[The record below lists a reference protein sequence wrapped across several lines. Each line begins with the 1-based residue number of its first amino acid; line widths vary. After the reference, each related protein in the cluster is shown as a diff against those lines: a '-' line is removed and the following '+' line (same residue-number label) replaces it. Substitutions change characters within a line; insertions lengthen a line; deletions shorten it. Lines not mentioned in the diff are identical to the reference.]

1 MVVSAPTSS
10 EKTLIAEAAV
20 ECEYLLTTAFHVVL
34 VMFLLEVDL

>member
-10 EKTLIAEAAV
+10 RKTLIGEAAA
-20 ECEYLLTTAFHVVL
+20 ECEYLLTTAFHAVL